1 MKKIILAPDSF
12 KGTMDAT
19 TICNIMEAVA
29 HRQFPT
35 CEVLKIPVADGG
47 EGTVSCFLTAMPGS
61 LVQVKVKGPYF
72 EQVDAFYGLLHNGK
86 TAIIEMA
93 AAASLALAK
102 ERRDPSLT
110 TTFGVGELILHAIK
124 CGATELLIGLGGSCT
139 NDGGCGALAAIGV
152 QFYDAQENAFIPT
165 GATLSA
171 IHRIDVAETKL
182 LLDGIKVTILTDV
195 ENPLFGESGAA
206 QVFAPQKGA
215 DPAMVEAL
223 DAGLRHFSTM
233 IQHTCN
239 LDFSNRPGAGAAGGM
254 GAGLCA
260 FLGAKIKSGI
270 DTLLEVTEF
279 EQKLVGCDMVFTG
292 EGRIDAQSVQGKVVS
307 GIAKKAASQGVPV
320 CVVVGGIGED
330 IAPLYDL
337 GVSSIFSINQ
347 NPLPFDVAKLQSE
360 ANLEKTFENILR
372 LISAVSK

>member
-307 GIAKKAASQGVPV
+307 GIAKKAAAQGVPV